1 MSVTVSDFLN
11 GASTEFTFLG
21 DGINGV
27 IKQWIMTGDPKFKQS
42 QDVPDFAFGRIEN
55 MLCEGTPQPRG
66 GALPAFI
73 YESQNTRSSWP

>member
-1 MSVTVSDFLN
+1 MSATVSDFLN
-11 GASTEFTFLG
+11 GASTKFTFRG

-27 IKQWIMTGDPKFKQS
+27 IEQWIMTGNSKFKQS

-55 MLCEGTPQPRG
+55 MLCEGTQPRG